1 MLESEGK
8 QFNVID
14 FIKDYVDIMDY
25 DEETKSKIIKG
36 LTNLH
41 KIVIT
46 QEHDNKIS

>member
-25 DEETKSKIIKG
+25 DEETKSKVEKKITLLFESIK
-36 LTNLH
+36 
-41 KIVIT
+41 
-46 QEHDNKIS
+46 ED